1 MLLDT
6 SLYFKTFLILISEL
20 GILFGFTY
28 WVIHSANQAYKN
40 NTSFMGVTFRP
51 AVNMKNQLDLVPS
64 DSQKTAMI
72 FSWLTLSLLASGF
85 AVTIISSAGL
95 NVLVGIAFMTINA
108 ISIGIILG
116 FIMLEMDENDGMRA
130 IYTVMMVTVVAAL
143 IGTFSGINFANR
155 TLAIILFVGLLM
167 SISFNIARISK
178 NFARK
183 TTRNWA
189 IFGSC
194 LFVLYLMF
202 DFNML
207 LKLSERTNDWNTALF
222 MAYSIY
228 LDIINLLLEILDA
241 MGNS

>member
-72 FSWLTLSLLASGF
+72 FSWLTFSLVVSGI

-116 FIMLEMDENDGMRA
+116 FIMLEMDENDGVRA
-130 IYTVMMVTVVAAL
+130 IYIVMMVTVVAAL

>member
-40 NTSFMGVTFRP
+40 NTDFMGVTFRP

-72 FSWLTLSLLASGF
+72 FSWLTFFLIASGF
-85 AVTIISSAGL
+85 AVIIISSMGL

-116 FIMLEMDENDGMRA
+116 FVMLEMDENDGMRA
-130 IYTVMMVTVVAAL
+130 VYIVMMVTVVAAL

-155 TLAIILFVGLLM
+155 TLAIILFVGLLI
-167 SISFNIARISK
+167 SISFNFARIFK

-183 TTRNWA
+183 TTRYWA

>member
-40 NTSFMGVTFRP
+40 NTDFMGVTFRP

-72 FSWLTLSLLASGF
+72 FSWLTLSLIASGF

-130 IYTVMMVTVVAAL
+130 VYIVMMVTVVAAL

-167 SISFNIARISK
+167 SIGFNIARISK